1 MTATPLVS
9 AALAAY
15 RLAGRAAAPWLRQHL
30 RRRAERGREDPARLG
45 ERLGRPSLERPP
57 GTLVWL
63 HAASVGESL
72 SALPLV
78 ERIRAGWPQHHL
90 LMTTGTV
97 TSAKLMAER
106 LPEGVL
112 HQFAPIDL
120 APSIEGFLAHW
131 RPSLGLLLESEL
143 WPNLLTC
150 ARARGCDLVLVNGRM
165 SPASYASWRRWKP
178 VIGHLLEQFSLILAQ
193 SPQDESHYADLG
205 ARQVRYIGNLKFAGP
220 PLAAD
225 PVVLAAL
232 ERGCTGRVRWLAAST
247 HPGEDEIV
255 GEVHRELAAA
265 FPGLL
270 TLIVPRHPERGPAIA
285 QQLRDAGLT
294 VALRS
299 AGEPIA
305 TATEV
310 YVADTIGE
318 LGLWYRLAEAV
329 FIGKSLVPKGGQNPI
344 EAAKLGCAILAG
356 PHCDNFKQVTRE
368 MLAAGA
374 LGQVADGPALAA
386 AMRRLLGD
394 AEIRTAMTQAAQRYG
409 MAQAGVL
416 DGFVAALKPH
426 LDRAAESASP
436 PRAA

>member
-1 MTATPLVS
+1 MTATPLVRS
-9 AALAAY
+9 ALAAY
-15 RLAGRAAAPWLRQHL
+15 RLAGRAAAPWLRRHL
-30 RRRAERGREDPARLG
+30 RRRAERGREDPSRLG
-45 ERLGRPSLERPP
+45 ERLGRPSVDRPP
-57 GTLVWL
+57 GPLVWL
-63 HAASVGESL
+63 HAASVGEAL

-78 ERIRAGWPQHHL
+78 ERIRGGWPQHKL

-106 LPEGVL
+106 LPADVL

-120 APSIEGFLAHW
+120 VPSIERFMAHW
-131 RPSLGLLLESEL
+131 RPSLGLLFESEL

-150 ARARGCDLVLVNGRM
+150 ARAGGCDLVLVNGRM
-165 SPASYASWRRWKP
+165 SPASYASWRRWRP

-193 SPQDESHYADLG
+193 SPQDESHYAELG
-205 ARQVRYIGNLKFAGP
+205 AGQVRYIGNLKFAGP

-225 PVVLAAL
+225 GDALAAL
-232 ERGCTGRVRWLAAST
+232 ERGCAGRARWLAAST

-255 GEVHRELAAA
+255 GEVHRDLAGA

-270 TLIVPRHPERGPAIA
+270 TLLVPRHPERGPGIA
-285 QQLRDAGLT
+285 QQLRGAGLT

-299 AGEPIA
+299 AGEAIA
-305 TATEV
+305 PGTEV

-318 LGLWYRLAEAV
+318 LGLWYRLANTV

-386 AMRRLLGD
+386 ALRRLLGED
-394 AEIRTAMTQAAQRYG
+394 DIREAMIQAAQRYG
-409 MAQAGVL
+409 VAQAGVL
-416 DGFVAALKPH
+416 EGFVAALKPH
-426 LDRAAESASP
+426 LDLAAEPASP